1 MNSAAARMT
10 VKKGTDGWTD
20 GSQDGA
26 QRTLDM
32 MYNGRMAS
40 LKIEVG
46 HRHRRSVWHSSTLRV
61 PSWSAECPTHVRAR
75 PSVRPSASSTFF
87 ANRLSGR
94 RCRRRWALAGPT
106 HLHGSPL
113 ETHNA
118 EKNIMGCLSV
128 QRAWF
133 RDGGGIH
140 PTYHECRKGR
150 E

>member
-75 PSVRPSASSTFF
+75 PSVRPSVRVLHILRESVV
-87 ANRLSGR
+87 RPPLPPP
-94 RCRRRWALAGPT
+94 LAGPT